1 METSKAV
8 VHFREQ
14 VFSDIT
20 ANETCTAGDQ
30 DFLVASVGLDFL
42 VASVGLDKF
51 GIHARVAAY

>member
-1 METSKAV
+1 METSKVV
-8 VHFREQ
+8 VHFINDDNIIPSREQ

-30 DFLVASVGLDFL
+30 DFLVASVGLD
-42 VASVGLDKF
+42 KF